1 MSIYKSYINRNNT
14 IISNSL
20 VNTGRN
26 PVMELNF
33 GNGDTIV
40 TPLNL
45 PFSGTQITSGGFTRF
60 IFNLDLSG
68 LLDNIKDNVITTGC
82 TDNMTHFLQM
92 INTSSFEDE
101 LKNTQMSSGRRRATS
116 FDLILFRIPKTQGE
130 YGDTQ
135 YWDEGVGYDFNDFNL
150 NKVSS
155 VGNAS
160 PLTFVDDRSFSTRP
174 SNWFQT
180 TTVNQWS
187 QPGIYDNRNNGV
199 VNYDD
204 LIIIDT
210 QHFEFGNEDI
220 NFNMT
225 DEINSIIDGTLSL
238 DDISGWGIAFMPDV
252 ENITGLTESYSV
264 GFFTRHTQ
272 TFYQPFLQTTYD
284 DLVQD
289 DRNNFVKGVQNKL
302 YLYVYQNG
310 DLVNLDE
317 NPLVTIQDSN
327 GLTVAYNLTTCPRTK
342 GIYEVVVPN
351 SFTTFNA
358 PCEFY
363 DTWSNILID
372 GEVLPNIEN
381 SFILKNTKTRIEMGT
396 TTKNPEIFGFDFY
409 GIKQDEKIL
418 NTDIRKVGVVIKK
431 AYTTQTVL
439 NNVDAY
445 YRIYVKEG
453 TTEVQVQDW
462 TKINRTPNEW
472 YFIFDTRD
480 KIPNQYYV
488 DMKVNISGQKDT
500 YKKQLTFQ
508 IVNKK

>member
-20 VNTGRN
+20 TNTGRN
-26 PVMELNF
+26 PVMELTF
-33 GNGDTIV
+33 GASDYI
-40 TPLNL
+40 L
-45 PFSGTQITSGGFTRF
+45 PNYGYTRF

-68 LLDNIKDNVITTGC
+68 LLDNIIGNVITTGC
-82 TDNMTHFLQM
+82 TNNMTHFLQM
-92 INTSSFEDE
+92 TNTSSFDDE

-116 FDLILFRIPKTQGE
+116 FDLILFRIPKTSGE
-130 YGDTQ
+130 TGDTQ
-135 YWDEGVGYDFNDFNL
+135 FWDEGVGYDFNDFNL
-150 NKVSS
+150 NQVSS
-155 VGNAS
+155 IGNAS
-160 PLTFVDDRSFSTRP
+160 PLSYVDDRSYSTRP
-174 SNWFQT
+174 SNWSAT
-180 TTVNQWS
+180 TTVTKWS
-187 QPGIYDNRNNGV
+187 QSGIYSNMNTGV

-220 NFNMT
+220 NFDMT
-225 DEINSIIDGTLSL
+225 QEINDIINGTLSL
-238 DDISGWGIAFMPDV
+238 NDISGWGIAYMPDV
-252 ENITGLTESYSV
+252 ENITGMTESYSV

-289 DRNNFVKGVQNKL
+289 NRNNFVKGVQNKL
-302 YLYVYQNG
+302 YLYVYQDG

-327 GLTVAYNLTTCPRTK
+327 GLTVAFNLPTCPRTK
-342 GIYEVVVPN
+342 GIYEVVTPN

-363 DTWSNILID
+363 DTWSNLLIN

-381 SFILKNTKTRIEMGT
+381 SFILKNVNTRIEMGT